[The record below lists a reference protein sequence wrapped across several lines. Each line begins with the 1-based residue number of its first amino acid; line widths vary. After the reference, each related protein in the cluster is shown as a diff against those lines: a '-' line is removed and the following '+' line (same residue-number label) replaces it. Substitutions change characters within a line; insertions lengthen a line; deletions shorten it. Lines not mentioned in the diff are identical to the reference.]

1 MLDALSHLDR
11 EMFLALNGGGFP
23 WLDPVMRATSNMLLW
38 FPLYAFFLFI
48 LQRRWGWT
56 GLGLSVLCIGL
67 MILVSDSGS
76 VVLFKNTVQRLRP
89 CHAADLS
96 GLVHMAGV
104 ECGGRFGFVSSHAT
118 NHFAIAVF
126 MSGIL
131 QRVPRWGTPLLLLWA
146 AIVSY
151 SRIYLGVHYPG
162 DVLVGALYGAA
173 TGFIFFRIFRWA
185 HGRFA
190 E

>member
-1 MLDALSHLDR
+1 MLESLSHLDR
-11 EMFLALNGGGFP
+11 ELFLALNGGGYP
-23 WLDPVMRATSNMLLW
+23 WLDPLMRATSEMLSW
-38 FPLYAFFLFI
+38 FPLYAFFLVL
-48 LQRRWGWT
+48 LQRRWGWK
-56 GLGLSVLCIGL
+56 GLGIGALCIAL

-96 GLVHMAGV
+96 GLIHMGGS

-126 MSGIL
+126 MSGVL
-131 QRVPRWGTPLLLLWA
+131 QQVPRWGTVALLVWA
-146 AIVSY
+146 VFVSY
-151 SRIYLGVHYPG
+151 SRIYLGAHYPG
-162 DVLVGALYGAA
+162 DVLVGALYGAT

-185 HGRFA
+185 HEHFTK
-190 E
+190 